1 MNYTDIALNADQ
13 IAALKKSWRKT
24 GWRIKVLK
32 PSGKKTPDS
41 NTTNI
46 VKIDSD
52 QPGNYYPLNT
62 AGGRYKKLIHDAKKN
77 RTFILHHEDIN
88 EGSDAIVSIVNHEL
102 GADHADF
109 IEKINCAVSA
119 GWPAAYYGDVAH
131 DIAYDP
137 ASQQLAIAVS
147 ACEANNPPALFMID
161 CRKYLPELMSNVCNR
176 LKPNPDY
183 LSCTVWAGDTKV
195 VGTGGTRNPAV
206 LFVRFHDGRWWTWT
220 RISHVY
226 SGNNDQAWQ
235 LGFFYSASSYTVVA
249 QYGFAP
255 DWNWINGKGDQWA
268 ASVSFPAQ
276 SRWYPQGKDDAGGP
290 GYPDNQ
296 IDGYWNDPAAA
307 FANVTSFDVVPG
319 GAEGYILIGTTPYHS
334 DLCINEFGIEGFLFR
349 INIETLLANYANPAA
364 VAETGWL
371 KNAVYDPETGY
382 YNVWA
387 SVETAVLDTTSIRG
401 YCRVLVTQ
409 DHEGMPPGY
418 NAGDRLRV
426 QSRFGTV
433 NIERGSDPDGSWKW
447 HVATFCDAE
456 TIKVGFVQGGDFNTR
471 TYPFS
476 LRWLVTVYPLIPGL
490 EECIGIHSA
499 DPIVQATD
507 TDRPMT
513 AVYTPPAECGAG
525 WEHTCPPP
533 DSYSWKL
540 ARYLYPGGKWTQI
553 KKGIVYNAAA
563 SKYIF
568 PALRESLTP
577 WLWPDSTAGLGL
589 WTHDGTALTRLTTVE
604 TALDYD
610 FIGAMAQIDDAG
622 EYALLASNDVGEDNL
637 SIQFFR
643 TADNSFLADKFT
655 AELIRT
661 DSSVTGMWWN
671 PDSNAIGFCTGA
683 QTIGGAGEI
692 RFWYPTTTA
701 GGRTRDPRVWWDGA
715 NPDVTIGDGDA
726 AGAIGQLA
734 AFFNP
739 AWKQT
744 KGTSSYS
751 FSFDAEGM
759 DYLPWV
765 ESRFNENP
773 DFPGTYAG
781 TFEDGARLIVERG
794 IWDGGEWAWIRE
806 GQTFVVLTAADA
818 ESGFASINVSS
829 QGPISLLVTRATY
842 EGFHKPDENIYTDVV
857 LTKEANEDGS
867 CVCYYEEDGKRVAD
881 WRRRPEPVVLVDG
894 VRTMG
899 FNLNLNN
906 GMVTFETKPTGTVTA
921 SFSAYVPGTNE
932 AEDIIKCI
940 LTYPQE
946 LGGCGLD
953 ESYITRTI
961 EGAALTTEDHL
972 TYSFPK
978 NNLVPSDPSNV
989 IYRDGAPAPGGFTW
1003 DERNGSVTFSS
1014 SQIGHLITGD
1024 CLYYTIQKS
1033 GATLRPLRFHPRIQ
1047 QSSID
1052 AINEVCRRVAP
1063 NYCFREGRD
1072 GKLECGF
1079 FTQKAEGGEDLAI
1092 EDEDI
1097 VLTSL
1102 ENNPA
1107 YEGLAT
1113 RVLSFGKAELE
1124 ELPNF
1129 CLGKTVIDDWS
1140 VTAAAEGWDRG
1151 WHDGT
1156 VVERV
1161 VDGDPATGA
1170 TSGYG
1175 EWGDK
1180 GEGKTYDV
1188 QAYLIAH
1195 VEEGVPC
1202 LTVDMGEPREV
1213 ATIIIARPSQVST
1226 EGEVGGAV
1234 QAMSLWVSEDASD
1247 FIRIVETFELPPGQ
1261 NVRFNV
1267 DSDFEHVKLF
1277 RYIRVNLHS
1286 LGLYRWG
1293 SGKTH
1298 SQMGISEVQCY
1309 PNEVIMGEA
1318 RLQAEN
1324 PDEPLYDR
1332 TGLLDKYGVITH
1344 VARNGSH
1351 DSTLSSQEKADE
1363 DARFTLEEIVRLVS
1377 RVTIRS
1383 PWLPG
1388 IPAFSTLRIV
1398 NSALGIDKTFF
1409 VEEHSASPDGDIYM
1423 GNTLP

>member
-1 MNYTDIALNADQ
+1 MNYSDIALNADQ

-62 AGGRYKKLIHDAKKN
+62 AGSRYKKLIHDAKKN

-102 GADHADF
+102 GAAHEDF
-109 IEKINCAVSA
+109 IEKINITTSA

-137 ASQQLAIAVS
+137 VSQQLAIAVTGAGS
-147 ACEANNPPALFMID
+147 PDVGPPALFMID

-176 LKPNPDY
+176 LEPNPDY
-183 LSCTVWAGDTKV
+183 LSCTIWAGNTTV
-195 VGTGGTRNPAV
+195 VGVYPGAV
-206 LFVRFHDGRWWTWT
+206 LFVRFYDSRWWTWT
-220 RISHVY
+220 YVTHVAA
-226 SGNNDQAWQ
+226 GNNDHLWQ
-235 LGFFYSASSYTVVA
+235 LGFFFSASSYTVVA

-255 DWNWINGKGDQWA
+255 DWNGVNGKGETWA
-268 ASVSFPAQ
+268 AGVSFPTQ
-276 SRWYPQGKDDAGGP
+276 SRWYPQGKNESGAP
-290 GYPDNQ
+290 GTPTDY
-296 IDGYWNDPAAA
+296 IDGYWCDPAAA
-307 FANVTSFDVVPG
+307 FAGVTSFDVVPG
-319 GAEGYILIGTTPYHS
+319 GADGYILIGTTPYHG

-349 INIETLLANYANPAA
+349 INIETLLANYADPAP
-364 VAETGWL
+364 VATGSWT
-371 KNAVYDPETGY
+371 KPAVYDPETGY
-382 YNVWA
+382 YNVLA
-387 SVETAVLDTTSIRG
+387 SVETDMLDTTSIRG
-401 YCRVLVTQ
+401 YCRVYMEQ
-409 DHEGMPPGY
+409 DHTGAAAGGNY
-418 NAGDRLRV
+418 GDRFRV

-433 NIERGSDPDGSWKW
+433 NIGYGFNSAGQQRW

-456 TIKVGFVQGGDFNTR
+456 MIKIGLVQGGDQR
-471 TYPFS
+471 TSPFT
-476 LRWLVTVYPLIPGL
+476 LAWNYCVYPLIPGL

-513 AVYTPPAECGAG
+513 AVWTPPECGAG
-525 WEHTCPPP
+525 WEDDPCPC
-533 DSYSWKL
+533 SVSWNL

-553 KKGIVYNAAA
+553 RKGIVYNAAA
-563 SKYIF
+563 NKYVF
-568 PALRESLTP
+568 PVLNELSPP
-577 WLWPDSTAGLGL
+577 WYWPVSNSGLGL
-589 WTHDGTALTRLTTVE
+589 WTHDGTALTRLTAAE

-661 DSSVTGMWWN
+661 DSAATGVWWD
-671 PDSNAIGFCTGA
+671 PDSNAVGFCTG
-683 QTIGGAGEI
+683 GMNSPSGEI
-692 RFWYPTTTA
+692 WFWYPMTTA

-759 DYLPWV
+759 DYLPWI

-773 DFPGTYAG
+773 DFPGTFAG

-842 EGFHKPDENIYTDVV
+842 EGFHKPDEEIYSEVD
-857 LTKEANEDGS
+857 LKKEANEDGS
-867 CVCYYEEDGKRVAD
+867 CVCYYEEDGKIVAD

-899 FNLNLNN
+899 FNLDLNN

-961 EGAALTTEDHL
+961 EGATLTTEDHL
-972 TYSFPK
+972 TYSFLK
-978 NNLVPSDPSNV
+978 NNLVPSDPSNA

-1024 CLYYTIQKS
+1024 CVYYTIQKS

-1072 GKLECGF
+1072 GKLECDF

-1102 ENNPA
+1102 ESNPA

-1113 RVLSFGKAELE
+1113 RALSFGKAELE

-1140 VTAAAEGWDRG
+1140 VTAAAEGWGRG

-1175 EWGDK
+1175 EWGDE
-1180 GEGKTYDV
+1180 GDGKTYDV

-1195 VEEGVPC
+1195 AEEGVPC
-1202 LTVDMGEPREV
+1202 LTADMGEPREV

-1226 EGEVGGAV
+1226 EGEVAGAV

-1247 FIRIVETFELPPGQ
+1247 FIRIVETFELPPGR

-1298 SQMGISEVQCY
+1298 SQMGISEIQCY

-1324 PDEPLYDR
+1324 PGEPLYDH

-1351 DSTLSSQEKADE
+1351 DQTLSSQNKADE